1 MRKLEK
7 PMNKK
12 NNGITLIALVIT
24 IIVLLILAGVTIAT
38 IAGDNGI
45 LIRAK
50 DASRETEIA
59 SVKEQAQLDISNWI
73 AEELENGRKGIINDW
88 KDIKSILDTA
98 NSDTANRYYKNVTE
112 EGVETPNGYIV
123 PIEELYRNSSNGEET
138 TAKTVEDLI
147 AGNRVYYNTGNTS
160 VGNQGVIKCVVLY
173 DSSSEYGVQIIAED
187 TVDVVTLGDS
197 DFNTS
202 MNLYNTAITTLN
214 AKAEE
219 YQNATYVSD
228 ARCVG
233 SVPNNKNAEPENFKG
248 EYSYLSLYTF
258 RDADT
263 NYETDY
269 NQMGTLDIL
278 IANANYWLASRHIVS
293 GSSNSN
299 LYVRHVNTSGK
310 ANYTTLCN
318 IFSSGRTHGT
328 SNLYG
333 FRPVFTL
340 NSGIKLIEGDGN
352 TIPYTLGV

>member
-147 AGNRVYYNTGNTS
+147 AGNRVYYNTWNTS
-160 VGNQGVIKCVVLY
+160 VGNQCVIKCVVLY

-233 SVPNNKNAEPENFKG
+233 SVPNNKNAESENFKG
-248 EYSYLSLYTF
+248 EYSYLSSYTF

-269 NQMGTLDIL
+269 NQMDTLDIL

-293 GSSNSN
+293 GSGNSN
-299 LYVRHVNTSGK
+299 LYVRQVNTSGK

-318 IFSSGRTHGT
+318 IFSSGRTYGT

>member
-1 MRKLEK
+1 MKTKELKR
-7 PMNKK
+7 NK
-12 NNGITLIALVIT
+12 GITLIALVIT
-24 IIVLLILAGVTIAT
+24 IIVLLILAGVSIAT
-38 IAGDNGI
+38 LVGENGI
-45 LIRAK
+45 LTRASE
-50 DASRETEIA
+50 ASRETEIA

-248 EYSYLSLYTF
+248 EYSYLSSYTF

-269 NQMGTLDIL
+269 NQMTTLKINDIDD
-278 IANANYWLASRHIVS
+278 NYWLASRLVNSLS
-293 GSSNSN
+293 GSSDFSVRFVYAGGDVRD
-299 LYVRHVNTSGK
+299 LY
-310 ANYTTLCN
+310 LC
-318 IFSSGRTHGT
+318 IVDF
-328 SNLYG
+328 
-333 FRPVFTL
+333 FRPHR
-340 NSGIKLIEGDGN
+340 SR
-352 TIPYTLGV
+352 